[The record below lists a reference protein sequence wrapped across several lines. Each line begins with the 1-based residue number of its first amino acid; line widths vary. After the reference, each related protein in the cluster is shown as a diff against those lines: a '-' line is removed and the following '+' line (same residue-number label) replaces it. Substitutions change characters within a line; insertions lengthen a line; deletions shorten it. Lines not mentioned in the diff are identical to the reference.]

1 MEDPAKTNF
10 TSKAR
15 VSARTLADPDFIG
28 ADAALKRAAAK
39 AIERAHRAGLE
50 PVIMK
55 APAASMESVV
65 REEPTPHVSKPE
77 SSQKNASPE
86 SR

>member
-1 MEDPAKTNF
+1 MEDPAKNHF
-10 TSKAR
+10 TPKGR

-50 PVIMK
+50 PIVMK
-55 APAASMESVV
+55 SSAQSMESMV
-65 REEPTPHVSKPE
+65 REDPTPYGNKPE
-77 SSQKNASPE
+77 
-86 SR
+86 

>member
-1 MEDPAKTNF
+1 MEDPAEYHF
-10 TSKAR
+10 TPKAR

-50 PVIMK
+50 PVVMK
-55 APAASMESVV
+55 SPAQSRESTVC
-65 REEPTPHVSKPE
+65 EDPTPYGNKAE
-77 SSQKNASPE
+77 
-86 SR
+86 

>member
-1 MEDPAKTNF
+1 MEDPANYRF

-39 AIERAHRAGLE
+39 AIERARRAGLE

-55 APAASMESVV
+55 SPVAGMESML
-65 REEPTPHVSKPE
+65 REDPTPYGTPLQSE
-77 SSQKNASPE
+77 
-86 SR
+86 

>member
-50 PVIMK
+50 PIVMK
-55 APAASMESVV
+55 SPAGSMESMV
-65 REEPTPHVSKPE
+65 REDPIPYGTKPE
-77 SSQKNASPE
+77 
-86 SR
+86 

>member
-1 MEDPAKTNF
+1 MEDPAKTTF
-10 TSKAR
+10 SSKAR

-50 PVIMK
+50 PVIMRF
-55 APAASMESVV
+55 PAESMESMV
-65 REEPTPHVSKPE
+65 REDPTPYGTKLESK
-77 SSQKNASPE
+77 
-86 SR
+86 

>member
-1 MEDPAKTNF
+1 MEDPAKYHF

-50 PVIMK
+50 PIVMK
-55 APAASMESVV
+55 SPAQSMESMV
-65 REEPTPHVSKPE
+65 REDPTPYGNKPE
-77 SSQKNASPE
+77 
-86 SR
+86 

>member
-1 MEDPAKTNF
+1 MNDPAKPNF
-10 TSKAR
+10 ASTAR

-50 PVIMK
+50 PVIMN
-55 APAASMESVV
+55 APAETMESVV
-65 REEPTPHVSKPE
+65 REDSTPYGTGGESK
-77 SSQKNASPE
+77 
-86 SR
+86 

>member
-1 MEDPAKTNF
+1 MEEPAKTNS
-10 TSKAR
+10 TPKPR

-50 PVIMK
+50 PIVMK
-55 APAASMESVV
+55 APAAKLESVV
-65 REEPTPHVSKPE
+65 REDPPPYGTKSE
-77 SSQKNASPE
+77 
-86 SR
+86 